1 MFAFSWFVQA
11 TSHSRAVITHNL
23 LYLKTGEY
31 KDRSISYYYII
42 DCVGIAYDATLA
54 DVWSMGVILY
64 TMVCGRLPFDDS
76 NLRSL
81 LQQVHR
87 RVNFPSKVNVPD
99 PVKAVIHKMLQ
110 WNLAERITVD
120 QLQQESW
127 LADPAAEENKSEEN
141 HAVKTEAE

>member
-1 MFAFSWFVQA
+1 MHQHGHRDV
-11 TSHSRAVITHNL
+11 TSKPR
-23 LYLKTGEY
+23 
-31 KDRSISYYYII
+31 I
-42 DCVGIAYDATLA
+42 DGNVFFTGIAYDATLA

-87 RVNFPSKVNVPD
+87 KVNFPSKVKLAD

-120 QLQQESW
+120 QLQQDPWLVYQDSESEK
-127 LADPAAEENKSEEN
+127 A
-141 HAVKTEAE
+141 T

>member
-1 MFAFSWFVQA
+1 MFSFKFLRGKLARGCQKMYPLA
-11 TSHSRAVITHNL
+11 HARRLTSVL
-23 LYLKTGEY
+23 
-31 KDRSISYYYII
+31 I
-42 DCVGIAYDATLA
+42 DGNVFFTGIAYDATLA

-87 RVNFPSKVNVPD
+87 RVNFPSKVKLAD
-99 PVKAVIHKMLQ
+99 PVKAIIHKMLQ

-120 QLQQESW
+120 QLQQDPW
-127 LADPAAEENKSEEN
+127 LAHQDSESEK
-141 HAVKTEAE
+141 AT

>member
-1 MFAFSWFVQA
+1 M
-11 TSHSRAVITHNL
+11 
-23 LYLKTGEY
+23 
-31 KDRSISYYYII
+31 
-42 DCVGIAYDATLA
+42 LA

-87 RVNFPSKVNVPD
+87 RVNFPSKASVPD

-110 WNLAERITVD
+110 WNLTERITVE
-120 QLQQESW
+120 QLQQEPW
-127 LADPAAEENKSEEN
+127 LTDQQRNESEKSLE
-141 HAVKTEAE
+141 VKTETGWPPQQDTHAFNNALHERLFESVKKGLSWIKDASESKTQRINWLCCDQISFR

>member
-1 MFAFSWFVQA
+1 MIYLF
-11 TSHSRAVITHNL
+11 IY
-23 LYLKTGEY
+23 LYLQSGACIKTAV
-31 KDRSISYYYII
+31 SHII
-42 DCVGIAYDATLA
+42 VIYVGIAYDATLA

-99 PVKAVIHKMLQ
+99 PIKAVIHKMLQ
-110 WNLAERITVD
+110 WNLAERITVE
-120 QLQQESW
+120 QLQQEPW
-127 LADPAAEENKSEEN
+127 LTIPENESETS
-141 HAVKTEAE
+141 HAMKTEVE

>member
-1 MFAFSWFVQA
+1 MVRKVTLIQIN
-11 TSHSRAVITHNL
+11 VIH
-23 LYLKTGEY
+23 
-31 KDRSISYYYII
+31 
-42 DCVGIAYDATLA
+42 VGIAYDATLA

-87 RVNFPSKVNVPD
+87 RVNFPSKVKLHD

-120 QLQQESW
+120 QLQVEPWLSDQEVDIEPEKAPWSNLRNLYSKITKAHW
-127 LADPAAEENKSEEN
+127 TV
-141 HAVKTEAE
+141 HFV

>member
-1 MFAFSWFVQA
+1 
-11 TSHSRAVITHNL
+11 
-23 LYLKTGEY
+23 
-31 KDRSISYYYII
+31 
-42 DCVGIAYDATLA
+42 
-54 DVWSMGVILY
+54 MGVILY
-64 TMVCGRLPFDDS
+64 TMICGRLPFDDS

-110 WNLAERITVD
+110 WNLAEIITVD
-120 QLQQESW
+120 QLQQEPW

-141 HAVKTEAE
+141 HAVKTEEE